1 MILKCPSCKNLLSFS
16 TEALQALKKA
26 IVSCPNCRKKFGI
39 KPLHAK
45 CHACEQVFQ
54 YYDFKLN
61 PALPAVACPACGA
74 ANKVPF
80 GKYTFKRLKKKSS

>member
-16 TEALQALKKA
+16 TAHLQKLKQA
-26 IVSCPNCRKKFGI
+26 VVACPSCQKKIGI
-39 KPLHAK
+39 KPLLAK
-45 CHACEQVFQ
+45 CHACEKPFK

-61 PALPAVACPACGA
+61 PAQAAVACPACGA